1 MNIEVLRAFHTIAT
15 FANVSK
21 AAEQLGTSQSVL
33 SRKIKALEA
42 ELQVDLFHR
51 AGNSIQLTHK
61 GRRFFTTVDNMLGE
75 LNQGLDSLRGPDTG
89 SAGSVMVAAPAS
101 FLEAHVIL
109 FQNLNA
115 SHPNLQLNLRSVSA
129 RDAGQMAD
137 ADIMI
142 SNSLPTDQNLIAR
155 KVIDE
160 PALFCAS
167 REYLERHGTPT
178 DPSQLRNHNCLTG
191 GAALKPEANW
201 AWRNASGREQSVTVS
216 GVITTDSMGVAK
228 RMMLG
233 GMGIACLPLG
243 LLMDSEHEFEVLFG
257 GECYR
262 PMSIYL
268 VYPANKYMA
277 QSVRL
282 TIDYILQHFEQLHQR
297 FDNALTGRASPSS

>member
-1 MNIEVLRAFHTIAT
+1 MNIEVLRAFHTTAI

-21 AAEQLGTSQSVL
+21 AAAQLGTSQSVL

-61 GRRFFTTVDNMLGE
+61 GRRFFTTVDNILGE
-75 LNQGLDSLRGPDTG
+75 LNQGLDSLRSADTG
-89 SAGSVMVAAPAS
+89 AAGSVMVAAPAS
-101 FLEAHVIL
+101 LLEAHASL
-109 FQNLNA
+109 FQSLNA
-115 SHPNLQLNLRSVSA
+115 SHPNIQLNLRSVSA

-142 SNSLPTDQNLIAR
+142 SNNLPTDQNLIAR
-155 KVIDE
+155 KVADE
-160 PALFCAS
+160 PAVFCAT
-167 REYLERHGTPT
+167 RDYLARHGTPS

-191 GAALKPEANW
+191 GAALKPEADW
-201 AWRNASGREQSVTVS
+201 LWRDANGQEQSVTVS

-233 GMGIACLPLG
+233 GTGIACLPLG
-243 LLMDSEHEFEVLFG
+243 LVMDSAYDFEILFD

-277 QSVRL
+277 QSVRV
-282 TIDYILQHFEQLHQR
+282 TIDHSLHYFEQLQAR
-297 FDNALTGRASPSS
+297 FGEALQARSSRT